1 MNKEAEVQRVSVNCH
16 PRSKVLVIKE
26 KTKLKVFVYKI
37 QCFCLCTMFCSMGG
51 KKHNVRAV
59 S

>member
-16 PRSKVLVIKE
+16 PGSKVLVIKE

-37 QCFCLCTMFCSMGG
+37 QCFCLCTTFCPVEG
-51 KKHNVRAV
+51 KKHNVRVV